1 MKTFKLHLLRH
12 GLSEANLTGVYAGSG
27 TDLPL
32 CSRGEEEL
40 RRLAQDF
47 SYPPTG
53 LVFVSPLL
61 RARQTAALL
70 YPGVRQIGV
79 EELREIHLGEFE
91 GKTVQQLQQDPN
103 YHRWLDPKERWTPAG
118 GESGSAFARRAAQAV
133 CKLCEYLIRS
143 DTPQAVAV
151 THGGLIMTALAQLA
165 VPRRD
170 PAGWACDPGCGFT
183 VQTSAA
189 SLMRGGV
196 VEVLDL
202 LPGGYAAYCAAV
214 QQQGR

>member
-79 EELREIHLGEFE
+79 EELREIHRMVE
-91 GKTVQQLQQDPN
+91 TVKKDQGVVKMRIKIVEDMIRQAEEITKLEDKN
-103 YHRWLDPKERWTPAG
+103 TRLEDKNTKLEDEIRRLR
-118 GESGSAFARRAAQAV
+118 EELARRN
-133 CKLCEYLIRS
+133 
-143 DTPQAVAV
+143 
-151 THGGLIMTALAQLA
+151 
-165 VPRRD
+165 
-170 PAGWACDPGCGFT
+170 
-183 VQTSAA
+183 
-189 SLMRGGV
+189 
-196 VEVLDL
+196 
-202 LPGGYAAYCAAV
+202 
-214 QQQGR
+214 GREDMG